1 MDIIDLRGDSLLSE
15 VVNNYAERKHSAT
28 KCLIIKELSA
38 LIVNVCGRADRSEER
53 RVGKECPV

>member
-38 LIVNVCGRADRSEER
+38 LIVNVCGRAD
-53 RVGKECPV
+53 GDH